1 MDASL
6 EVRRKTIISFFK
18 KLRKSVLSFFFKYM
32 KKYGLPVTLLI
43 VSIIVVG
50 VPLLMAVLWSLV
62 NPDYP
67 WSYPAVLPTHLSWFQ
82 WDNVFRYSDIVK
94 AMATSF
100 TLAPVVTIVSFLLSL
115 PTAYVIG
122 RYNFPGKEFT
132 RIIILLPI
140 ILPGM
145 VVGLFLSRVFGYVH
159 LSQSFIGLV
168 LGHTLMG
175 IPFML
180 RLLSTSFEAIP
191 KDIPDAAENLGAN
204 TFWKFKEIYLPMIL
218 PGIFAGAIFTFI
230 TSLEEFNLTFVI
242 GTPTFTT
249 IPIVLFSYLGYKFV
263 RTNAAV
269 VAILLMIPN
278 AGLLFIADRFLKTD
292 YLSTAYGKL

>member
-1 MDASL
+1 MTSIEFSKRQKNL
-6 EVRRKTIISFFK
+6 SIIILAGKFI
-18 KLRKSVLSFFFKYM
+18 R
-32 KKYGLPVTLLI
+32 KYGIPVTLLI
-43 VSIIVVG
+43 VSIILVG

-67 WSYPAVLPTHLSWFQ
+67 WSYPSVFPTHLSLFQ
-82 WDNVFRYSDIVK
+82 WDNVFKFSDIVK
-94 AMATSF
+94 AIITSYS
-100 TLAPVVTIVSFLLSL
+100 LAPVVTLLSFILAL

-122 RYNFPGKEFT
+122 TYNFPGKEFT

-145 VVGLFLSRVFGYVH
+145 VVALFLSRVFGYIG
-159 LSQSFIGLV
+159 LSQTYFGLV
-168 LGHTLMG
+168 LGHTLMT

-191 KDIPDAAENLGAN
+191 RDVPDAAANLGAN
-204 TFWKFKEIYLPMIL
+204 TFWKFRDVYIPMIL

-230 TSLEEFNLTFVI
+230 NSLEEFALTFVI

-269 VAILLMIPN
+269 VAILLMVPN
-278 AGLLFIADRFLKTD
+278 ATLLFIADRFLKTD
-292 YLSTAYGKL
+292 FLSTAYGKL

>member
-1 MDASL
+1 MTSIEASTP
-6 EVRRKTIISFFK
+6 RK
-18 KLRKSVLSFFFKYM
+18 KLSMLMLAGKFI
-32 KKYGLPVTLLI
+32 KKFGIPVTLLI
-43 VSIIVVG
+43 VSIILVG

-67 WSYPAVLPTHLSWFQ
+67 WSYPAVFPTHLSLFQ
-82 WDNVFRYSDIVK
+82 WNNVFKFSDIVK
-94 AMATSF
+94 AIITSYS
-100 TLAPVVTIVSFLLSL
+100 LAPVVTLLSFILAL

-122 RYNFPGKEFT
+122 TYNFPGKEIT

-145 VVGLFLSRVFGYVH
+145 VVALFLSRVFGYIG
-159 LSQSFIGLV
+159 LSQTYFGLV
-168 LGHTLMG
+168 LGHTLMT

-191 KDIPDAAENLGAN
+191 RDVPDAAANLGAN
-204 TFWKFKEIYLPMIL
+204 TFWKFRDVYIPMIL

-230 TSLEEFNLTFVI
+230 NSLEEFALTFVI

-269 VAILLMIPN
+269 VAILLMVPN
-278 AGLLFIADRFLKTD
+278 ATLLFIADRFLKTD
-292 YLSTAYGKL
+292 FLSTAYGKL